1 MPGAISSP
9 DGGDIHKRHEVMSFR
24 TAWPLVFVLMTGCAS
39 LSQAEAP
46 LSQAELRA
54 AKTHADNLCLM
65 SERSGKDFAQTMQ
78 GLTPLPVAADFT
90 LTTDQE
96 NLSLVAGTEMARQR
110 GCV

>member
-1 MPGAISSP
+1 
-9 DGGDIHKRHEVMSFR
+9 MSFR

-39 LSQAEAP
+39 LPQAGAP

-78 GLTPLPVAADFT
+78 GLTPLPVAAGST
-90 LTTDQE
+90 LTRNQE
-96 NLSLVAGTEMARQR
+96 NQSLLAGAEMARTM